1 MAKLTKEAW
10 LKKYGGRINEEMTE
24 EEKMNNNLFKI
35 EYVNLGNGF
44 YSWWTKKTPKLKSD
58 LLKLEHLVKKWNER
72 VYRTNYKDTYIDFT
86 IGINTTS
93 DVNMLLIAR
102 DFRNDNISIDLCEL
116 NEEDDTL
123 IDTVNEET
131 MNKFLLFIDFMNE
144 TDVNILEKKI
154 IREVAIENVLNN
166 KYDKV
171 EKPQHYI
178 LNIKGQEIQ
187 VIDIID
193 EVVKDYTP
201 VESFKVANI
210 LKYILRA
217 KKKNGYE
224 DFKKA
229 RKYINMLVEE
239 E

>member
-1 MAKLTKEAW
+1 MAKLTKEVW

-229 RKYINMLVEE
+229 RKYINMLVGEE
-239 E
+239 